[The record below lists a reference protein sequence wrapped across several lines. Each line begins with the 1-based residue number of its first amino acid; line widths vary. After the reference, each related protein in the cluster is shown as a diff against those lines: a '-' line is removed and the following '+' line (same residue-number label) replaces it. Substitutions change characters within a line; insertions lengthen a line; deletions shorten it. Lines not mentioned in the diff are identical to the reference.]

1 MNLKIKFAN
10 FFSSKKQ
17 KKLEDDEKKNQIE
30 VKINMQC
37 TKHNTFDIILHCVFS
52 KNAKH
57 ILHCDQKQVYHSIL
71 YHHTCNQFLTP
82 VY

>member
-10 FFSSKKQ
+10 FFFSKKQ

-37 TKHNTFDIILHCVFS
+37 TKHNTFDII
-52 KNAKH
+52 
-57 ILHCDQKQVYHSIL
+57 
-71 YHHTCNQFLTP
+71 
-82 VY
+82 